1 MIGSDRRDPTRARDR
16 SREYSCQFFSSPS
29 LSVKQSISIHIHL
42 SVSLSLSPLCRYEDR
57 PRWRRN
63 GRRRRLSWELTRRD
77 GGAEAR
83 LRRSLA
89 LPGETIRRG
98 GGRPQNNGCTVRI
111 FASLGWGEREREH
124 REREKQL
131 SFLLSFPPTLSCQE
145 GGNLSLSLSIN
156 LKEENGE
163 SARSLSEFRILSWV
177 FNDLV
182 FKNILNI
189 R

>member
-1 MIGSDRRDPTRARDR
+1 MKKFDESTPSIDHVLLISDRSKFIWRDR
-16 SREYSCQFFSSPS
+16 WSDLTDEILQEHAIDRGSTLVNFFLPPLC
-29 LSVKQSISIHIHL
+29 LSNNLPRFISIYQY
-42 SVSLSLSPLCRYEDR
+42 LSLSPLCRYEDR

-145 GGNLSLSLSIN
+145 GGNLSLSLS
-156 LKEENGE
+156 
-163 SARSLSEFRILSWV
+163 LSI
-177 FNDLV
+177 
-182 FKNILNI
+182 
-189 R
+189 